1 MKSIRDIGST
11 KNKLRNKVIMFS
23 LALGL
28 LVVVST
34 NAISPLEL
42 VKPAMAAKKLISTD
56 DIADNAVTSPKIKAG
71 EVKTSDI
78 ADGTITGDDVS
89 PSFMIRKTLNDDDA
103 GHTHNWNPE
112 GLSRHFSISDDD
124 ITGDENS
131 LLTSIMVQD
140 PIGGTDPP
148 VCSVRGIN
156 TVTGFWHFSC
166 DHAPIDGSKLDYIIT
181 KLPANV
187 AASSLS
193 VSPSST
199 SSSTPTISSPF
210 SSLGGH

>member
-1 MKSIRDIGST
+1 MESIRDIGST

-89 PSFMIRKTLNDDDA
+89 TGFMIRKTLNDDAA

-131 LLTSIMVQD
+131 LLISIMVND
-140 PIGGTDPP
+140 LGGTDPP
-148 VCSVRGIN
+148 VCSVRAIN

-187 AASSLS
+187 ATSSLS

-199 SSSTPTISSPF
+199 SSSTLTISSPF

>member
-89 PSFMIRKTLNDDDA
+89 TGFMIRKTLNDDAA

-131 LLTSIMVQD
+131 LLISIMVND
-140 PIGGTDPP
+140 LGGTDPP
-148 VCSVRGIN
+148 VCSVRAIN

-187 AASSLS
+187 ATSSLS

-199 SSSTPTISSPF
+199 SSSTLTISSPF

>member
-1 MKSIRDIGST
+1 
-11 KNKLRNKVIMFS
+11 
-23 LALGL
+23 
-28 LVVVST
+28 
-34 NAISPLEL
+34 
-42 VKPAMAAKKLISTD
+42 MAAKKLISTD

-89 PSFMIRKTLNDDDA
+89 TGFMIRKTLNDDAA

-131 LLTSIMVQD
+131 LLISIMVND
-140 PIGGTDPP
+140 LGGTDPP
-148 VCSVRGIN
+148 VCSVRAIN

-187 AASSLS
+187 ATSSLS

-199 SSSTPTISSPF
+199 SSSTLTISSPF

>member
-11 KNKLRNKVIMFS
+11 KNKLRYKVIMFS

-56 DIADNAVTSPKIKAG
+56 DIADNAVTSPKIKDG

-78 ADGTITGDDVS
+78 EDGTITSDDVS
-89 PSFMIRKTLNDDDA
+89 PTLMIKKTLNDDIA
-103 GHTHNWNPE
+103 GHSHGWNPD
-112 GLSRHFSISDDD
+112 SDDD
-124 ITGDENS
+124 AFGIVDNDVSPTKFVQLIT
-131 LLTSIMVQD
+131 
-140 PIGGTDPP
+140 
-148 VCSVRGIN
+148 
-156 TVTGFWHFSC
+156 
-166 DHAPIDGSKLDYIIT
+166 DGSSNCQITKVFSGAFTLECSPPFPAEGTPLRYIIINPPEQVVT
-181 KLPANV
+181 SS
-187 AASSLS
+187 ASATETS
-193 VSPSST
+193 SST

>member
-11 KNKLRNKVIMFS
+11 KNKLRSKVIMFS

-89 PSFMIRKTLNDDDA
+89 PSFMIRKTLNDDAA

-131 LLTSIMVQD
+131 LLISIMVQD

-148 VCSVRGIN
+148 VCSVRAII

-166 DHAPIDGSKLDYIIT
+166 DHAPIDGSKLHYVIT
-181 KLPANV
+181 KLPPNV
-187 AASSLS
+187 ATSTTSA
-193 VSPSST
+193 SST